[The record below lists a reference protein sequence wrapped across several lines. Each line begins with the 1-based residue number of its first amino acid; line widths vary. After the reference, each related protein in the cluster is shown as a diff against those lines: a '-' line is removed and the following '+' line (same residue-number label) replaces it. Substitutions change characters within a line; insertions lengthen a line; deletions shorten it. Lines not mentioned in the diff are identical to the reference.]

1 MQLRFTRGAGK
12 FDRLDIT
19 AADGATAIIE
29 CPKQGII
36 PHDMVHFAVEA
47 EVATLG
53 FLGGIAAGGDSGFR
67 AGVDDAQARAIE
79 RLVETV
85 QAEAWSGA
93 PVPDGEFVALYRVTC
108 EARGDTPLDL
118 DAATLAAIRHRLAN
132 LTAQWAAV
140 PVGGVL
146 ALSLAPKPGSPA
158 SAPTTPHRRRRP

>member
-1 MQLRFTRGAGK
+1 MQLTFTRGAGK
-12 FDRLDIT
+12 YDRLDIVT
-19 AADGATAIIE
+19 AAGAQPAIE

-36 PHDMVHFAVEA
+36 PHDMVHFAVET

-67 AGVDDAQARAIE
+67 AGADDAQVCAIE

-93 PVPDGEFVALYRVTC
+93 PVPDAEFVALYHVTC
-108 EARGDTPLDL
+108 DARGDTPLAL
-118 DAATLAAIRHRLAN
+118 APATLAAIRARLAE

-140 PVGGVL
+140 PIGGTLV
-146 ALSLAPKPGSPA
+146 LSLARKP
-158 SAPTTPHRRRRP
+158 